1 MLNWG
6 RGREGVLNKVD
17 LVLRECVEEETCKFK
32 LLIYASK
39 GIVEEVVLFL
49 NCIFVVSF
57 RFHYF

>member
-1 MLNWG
+1 M
-6 RGREGVLNKVD
+6 NKVD